1 MNSLGNSRRP
11 DAAPWARTV
20 YEFWA
25 RHGRVILILIIAHA
39 VMTAVMR
46 LGFAFH
52 IALIKTGEPIDLLYR
67 YEEVRQWFSGLTI
80 YGHVE
85 NSDYPPASYAL
96 LWPFMGWLSV
106 PAARF
111 LYVLS
116 AVAALGVIGVVTA
129 RSALVESRLTRLLAA
144 VFLLPAGA
152 TQLTLW
158 VGQLGLHVVAALMA
172 ATALLVGTRAEDPS
186 QRGIPAAS
194 WQRDVLAA
202 GLLTASLI
210 KPTIS
215 VPVVAVVLIV
225 TRRWRPVLLMGGM
238 YCALILLAAMPQEAG
253 PVALHAMWLGQGV
266 DVTVGKGSV
275 NVHLWL
281 HWLGAERWLLIAS
294 VMILLVTMAW
304 AWRYH
309 HTTPWVAIGVGALV
323 GRLWIHHRA
332 YDDVLLILT
341 AVALFQIVHR
351 TVDRSRSTAV
361 AAAIL
366 LGSIYLGWHIPMW
379 AYLTSAS
386 PLLWLTAEVF
396 RSVSWLAVLGFLLWY
411 ARRSEAQEP
420 ALHAEV

>member
-1 MNSLGNSRRP
+1 ML
-11 DAAPWARTV
+11 V
-20 YEFWA
+20 
-25 RHGRVILILIIAHA
+25 IAHA

-80 YGHVE
+80 YGHLE

-116 AVAALGVIGVVTA
+116 AVAALGVIGVVAA
-129 RSALVESRLTRLLAA
+129 RSALVEGRLRLLAA
-144 VFLLPAGA
+144 VFVLPAGA

-172 ATALLVGTRAEDPS
+172 AVALLVGTRAEGPS
-186 QRGIPAAS
+186 QRWIPVAS

-210 KPTIS
+210 KPTLS
-215 VPVVAVVLIV
+215 VPVVAVALIV
-225 TRRWRPVLLMGGM
+225 TRRWRPVLLIGGM
-238 YCALILLAAMPQEAG
+238 YCGLILLAAMPQEAG
-253 PVALHAMWLGQGV
+253 PVGLHAMWLGQGV
-266 DVTVGKGSV
+266 DVNVAKGSV
-275 NVHLWL
+275 NVDLWL
-281 HWLGAERWLLIAS
+281 HWLGADRWLLVAS
-294 VMILLVTMAW
+294 VMILLVAMAW
-304 AWRYH
+304 AWRYR

-332 YDDVLLILT
+332 YDDVLLMLT
-341 AVALFQIVHR
+341 AVALFQIVR
-351 TVDRSRSTAV
+351 ETVDRSQATAV
-361 AAAIL
+361 AAAVL
-366 LGSIYLGWHIPMW
+366 LGSIYLGGHIPMW

-411 ARRSEAQEP
+411 ARISEAQRR
-420 ALHAEV
+420 ALHAEE